1 MGGEWKTLAKNRLHN
16 PEVIIL
22 ELKNTLTE
30 IKDWMGQISFRLKDK
45 EKNQKQEAALW

>member
-1 MGGEWKTLAKNRLHN
+1 MAKNRLHD

-30 IKDWMGQISFRLKDK
+30 IKDWMDQISFRLKDK
-45 EKNQKQEAALW
+45 KRIRNRKQALW